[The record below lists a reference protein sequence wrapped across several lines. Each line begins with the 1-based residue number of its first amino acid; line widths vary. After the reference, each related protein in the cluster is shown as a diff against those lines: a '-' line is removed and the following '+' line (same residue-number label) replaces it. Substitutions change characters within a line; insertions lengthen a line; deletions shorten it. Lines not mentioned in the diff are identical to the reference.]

1 MSLSKARQLARD
13 LGTVGISSSG
23 TSIHTSVAT
32 LNFVGIQSAGTV
44 IGAGITQLNFV
55 GTGNTFLVNGTTVD
69 VSIEGGGGTKAGEA
83 INYPSGTKSPFILN
97 TVVISESITLGNSNS
112 GTGAANIVTGESMI
126 TVDDNV
132 TITVEEGKKV
142 IPDLFN
148 VFDTPERFR
157 N

>member
-1 MSLSKARQLARD
+1 MSLSKARQLAKD
-13 LGTVGISSSG
+13 LGTVGISSGG
-23 TSIHTSVAT
+23 TNIASTVANI
-32 LNFVGIQSAGTV
+32 NFVGA
-44 IGAGITQLNFV
+44 
-55 GTGNTFLVNGTTVD
+55 GNTFAVNGTTVD

-97 TVVISESITLGNSNS
+97 STHITESITLNDSNTD
-112 GTGAANIVTGESMI
+112 TGLANIVTGESML

-132 TITVEEGKKV
+132 TITIEEGKKV

-148 VFDTPERFR
+148 VFDTPTRFE

>member
-1 MSLSKARQLARD
+1 MSLSKARQLAKD
-13 LGTVGISSSG
+13 LGTVGISSGG
-23 TSIHTSVAT
+23 TNIASTVANI
-32 LNFVGIQSAGTV
+32 NFVGA
-44 IGAGITQLNFV
+44 
-55 GTGNTFLVNGTTVD
+55 GNTFAVNGTTVD

-97 TVVISESITLGNSNS
+97 TAVISESITLNDANTVNGI
-112 GTGAANIVTGESMI
+112 ANIVTGESMI

>member
-1 MSLSKARQLARD
+1 MSLSKARQLAKD
-13 LGTVGISSSG
+13 LGTVGISSGG
-23 TSIHTSVAT
+23 TNIASTVANI
-32 LNFVGIQSAGTV
+32 NFVGA
-44 IGAGITQLNFV
+44 
-55 GTGNTFLVNGTTVD
+55 GNTFAVNGTTVD

-97 TVVISESITLGNSNS
+97 STHITESITLNDSNTD
-112 GTGAANIVTGESMI
+112 TGLANIVTGESML

-132 TITVEEGKKV
+132 TIIVEEGKKV

-148 VFDTPERFR
+148 VFDTPTRFE

>member
-1 MSLSKARQLARD
+1 MSLSKARQLAKD

-32 LNFVGIQSAGTV
+32 LNFVGA
-44 IGAGITQLNFV
+44 
-55 GTGNTFLVNGTTVD
+55 GNTFAVHNDQVD
-69 VSIEGGGGTKAGEA
+69 ITIEGGGGTKAGEA
-83 INYPSGTKSPFILN
+83 IDYPSGTKSPFILN

-126 TVDDNV
+126 TVDDSV
-132 TITVEEGKKV
+132 TITIDEGKKV

>member
-1 MSLSKARQLARD
+1 MSLSKARQLAKD
-13 LGTVGISSSG
+13 LGTVGISSG
-23 TSIHTSVAT
+23 GVSIASTIANI
-32 LNFVGIQSAGTV
+32 NFVGA
-44 IGAGITQLNFV
+44 
-55 GTGNTFLVNGTTVD
+55 GNTFAVNGTTVD

-97 TVVISESITLGNSNS
+97 TAVISESITLNDANTV
-112 GTGAANIVTGESMI
+112 TGIANVVTGESMI

-148 VFDTPERFR
+148 VFDTPTRFE

>member
-1 MSLSKARQLARD
+1 MSLSKARQLAKD
-13 LGTVGISSSG
+13 LGTVGISSGG
-23 TSIHTSVAT
+23 TTIASTIANI
-32 LNFVGIQSAGTV
+32 NFVGA
-44 IGAGITQLNFV
+44 
-55 GTGNTFLVNGTTVD
+55 GNTFAVNGTTVD

-83 INYPSGTKSPFILN
+83 IDYPSGTKSPFILN

-132 TITVEEGKKV
+132 IITVEDGKKV

>member
-1 MSLSKARQLARD
+1 MSLSKARQLAKD
-13 LGTVGISSSG
+13 LGTVGISSGG
-23 TSIHTSVAT
+23 TSIATTVANI
-32 LNFVGIQSAGTV
+32 NFVGA
-44 IGAGITQLNFV
+44 
-55 GTGNTFLVNGTTVD
+55 GNTFAVNGTTVD

-97 TVVISESITLGNSNS
+97 TAVISESITLNDANTVNGI
-112 GTGAANIVTGESMI
+112 ANIVTGESML

-148 VFDTPERFR
+148 VFDTPTRFE

>member
-1 MSLSKARQLARD
+1 MSLSKARQLAQD
-13 LGTVGISSSG
+13 LGTVGISSG
-23 TSIHTSVAT
+23 GTSVAT
-32 LNFVGIQSAGTV
+32 TVANINFVGA
-44 IGAGITQLNFV
+44 
-55 GTGNTFLVNGTTVD
+55 GNTLAVNGTTVY

-97 TVVISESITLGNSNS
+97 TAVISESITLNDANTV
-112 GTGAANIVTGESMI
+112 TGIANVVTGESMI

-148 VFDTPERFR
+148 VFDTPTRFE

>member
-1 MSLSKARQLARD
+1 MSLSKARQLAKD

-32 LNFVGIQSAGTV
+32 LNFVGA
-44 IGAGITQLNFV
+44 
-55 GTGNTFLVNGTTVD
+55 GNTFAVHNDQVD
-69 VSIEGGGGTKAGEA
+69 ISIEGGGGTKAGEA

-112 GTGAANIVTGESMI
+112 GTGAANIITGESML
-126 TVDDNV
+126 TVDDSV
-132 TITVEEGKKV
+132 TITIDEGKKV

>member
-1 MSLSKARQLARD
+1 MSLSKARQLAKD
-13 LGTVGISSSG
+13 LGTVGISSG
-23 TSIHTSVAT
+23 GVSIASTIANI
-32 LNFVGIQSAGTV
+32 NFVGA
-44 IGAGITQLNFV
+44 
-55 GTGNTFLVNGTTVD
+55 GNTFAVNGTTVD

-97 TVVISESITLGNSNS
+97 STHITESITFNDSNTD
-112 GTGAANIVTGESMI
+112 TGIANIVTGESML

>member
-1 MSLSKARQLARD
+1 MSLSKARQLAKD
-13 LGTVGISSSG
+13 LGTVGISSG
-23 TSIHTSVAT
+23 GVSIASTIANI
-32 LNFVGIQSAGTV
+32 NFVGA
-44 IGAGITQLNFV
+44 
-55 GTGNTFLVNGTTVD
+55 GNTFAVNGTTVD

-97 TVVISESITLGNSNS
+97 TAVISESITLNDANTVNGI
-112 GTGAANIVTGESMI
+112 ANIVTGESMI
-126 TVDDNV
+126 TVDNNV

>member
-1 MSLSKARQLARD
+1 MSLSKARQLAKD
-13 LGTVGISSSG
+13 LGTVGISSG
-23 TSIHTSVAT
+23 GVSIASTIANI
-32 LNFVGIQSAGTV
+32 NFVGA
-44 IGAGITQLNFV
+44 
-55 GTGNTFLVNGTTVD
+55 GNTFAVNGTTVD

-97 TVVISESITLGNSNS
+97 TAVISESITLNDANTVNGI
-112 GTGAANIVTGESMI
+112 ANIVTGESMLTI
-126 TVDDNV
+126 DDNV

-148 VFDTPERFR
+148 VFDTPTRFE

>member
-32 LNFVGIQSAGTV
+32 LNFVGA
-44 IGAGITQLNFV
+44 
-55 GTGNTFLVNGTTVD
+55 GNTFAVHNDQVD
-69 VSIEGGGGTKAGEA
+69 ISIEGGGGTKAGEA

-126 TVDDNV
+126 TVDDSV
-132 TITVEEGKKV
+132 TITIEEGKKV

>member
-1 MSLSKARQLARD
+1 MSLSKARQLAKD
-13 LGTVGISSSG
+13 LGTVGISSGVTNIAS
-23 TSIHTSVAT
+23 TVANI
-32 LNFVGIQSAGTV
+32 NFVGA
-44 IGAGITQLNFV
+44 
-55 GTGNTFLVNGTTVD
+55 GNTFAVNGTTVD

-97 TVVISESITLGNSNS
+97 TAVISESITLSD
-112 GTGAANIVTGESMI
+112 ANTVNGIANVVTGESML

-148 VFDTPERFR
+148 VFDTPGRFE

>member
-1 MSLSKARQLARD
+1 MSLSKARQLAKD
-13 LGTVGISSSG
+13 LGTVGISSG
-23 TSIHTSVAT
+23 GVSIASTIANI
-32 LNFVGIQSAGTV
+32 NFVGA
-44 IGAGITQLNFV
+44 
-55 GTGNTFLVNGTTVD
+55 GNTFAVHNDQVD
-69 VSIEGGGGTKAGEA
+69 ISIEGGGTKAGEA

-97 TVVISESITLGNSNS
+97 STHITESITLNDSNTD
-112 GTGAANIVTGESMI
+112 TGLANIVTGESMLTI
-126 TVDDNV
+126 DDNV

>member
-1 MSLSKARQLARD
+1 MSLSKARQLAKD
-13 LGTVGISSSG
+13 LGTVGISSAG
-23 TSIHTSVAT
+23 TNIASTVANI
-32 LNFVGIQSAGTV
+32 NFVGA
-44 IGAGITQLNFV
+44 
-55 GTGNTFLVNGTTVD
+55 GNTFAVNGTTVD

-97 TVVISESITLGNSNS
+97 TAVISESITLND
-112 GTGAANIVTGESMI
+112 ANTVNGIANVVTGESML

-148 VFDTPERFR
+148 VFDTPTRFE

>member
-32 LNFVGIQSAGTV
+32 LNFVGA
-44 IGAGITQLNFV
+44 
-55 GTGNTFLVNGTTVD
+55 GNTFAVHNDQVD
-69 VSIEGGGGTKAGEA
+69 ISIEGGGGTKAGEA
-83 INYPSGTKSPFILN
+83 IDYPSGTKSPFILN

-126 TVDDNV
+126 TVDDSV
-132 TITVEEGKKV
+132 TITIEEGKKV

>member
-1 MSLSKARQLARD
+1 MSLSKARQLAKD
-13 LGTVGISSSG
+13 LGTVGISSG
-23 TSIHTSVAT
+23 GVSIASTIANI
-32 LNFVGIQSAGTV
+32 NFVGA
-44 IGAGITQLNFV
+44 
-55 GTGNTFLVNGTTVD
+55 GNTFAVNGTTVD

-97 TVVISESITLGNSNS
+97 STHITESITLNDSNTD
-112 GTGAANIVTGESMI
+112 TGLANIVTGESML

-148 VFDTPERFR
+148 VFDTPTRFE

>member
-1 MSLSKARQLARD
+1 MSLSKARQLAKD
-13 LGTVGISSSG
+13 LGTVGISSG
-23 TSIHTSVAT
+23 GVSIASTVANI
-32 LNFVGIQSAGTV
+32 NFVGA
-44 IGAGITQLNFV
+44 
-55 GTGNTFLVNGTTVD
+55 GNTFAVNGTTVD

-97 TVVISESITLGNSNS
+97 TAVISESITLNDANTVS
-112 GTGAANIVTGESMI
+112 GIANVVTGESML

-148 VFDTPERFR
+148 VFEASPS
-157 N
+157 

>member
-1 MSLSKARQLARD
+1 MSLSKARQLAKD
-13 LGTVGISSSG
+13 LGTVGISSGG
-23 TSIHTSVAT
+23 TSIASTVANI
-32 LNFVGIQSAGTV
+32 NFVGA
-44 IGAGITQLNFV
+44 
-55 GTGNTFLVNGTTVD
+55 GNTFAVNGTTVD

-97 TVVISESITLGNSNS
+97 STHITESITLNDSNTD
-112 GTGAANIVTGESMI
+112 TGLANIVTGESML

-148 VFDTPERFR
+148 VFDTPGRFE

>member
-1 MSLSKARQLARD
+1 MSLSKARQLAQD
-13 LGTVGISSSG
+13 LGTVGISSG
-23 TSIHTSVAT
+23 GTSVAT
-32 LNFVGIQSAGTV
+32 TVANINFVGA
-44 IGAGITQLNFV
+44 
-55 GTGNTFLVNGTTVD
+55 GNTFAVNGTTVD

-97 TVVISESITLGNSNS
+97 TAVISESITLND
-112 GTGAANIVTGESMI
+112 ANTVNGIANVVTGESML

>member
-1 MSLSKARQLARD
+1 MSLSKARQLAKD
-13 LGTVGISSSG
+13 LGTVGISSAG
-23 TSIHTSVAT
+23 TNIASTVANI
-32 LNFVGIQSAGTV
+32 NFVGA
-44 IGAGITQLNFV
+44 
-55 GTGNTFLVNGTTVD
+55 GNTFAVNGTTVD

-97 TVVISESITLGNSNS
+97 STHITESITLNDSNTD
-112 GTGAANIVTGESMI
+112 TGLANIVTGESML

-148 VFDTPERFR
+148 VFDTPTRFE